1 MASFTVRI
9 VLHDADWDDY
19 NKLYEEMGKEGFSDE
34 ISSDEGITYEMPD
47 GEYDIS
53 GALTKSDVLIKA
65 KSAASKTGKKYA
77 VLVTKSSGRSW
88 YGLKKV

>member
-19 NKLYEEMGKEGFSDE
+19 NTLYEEMSKEGFTDE
-34 ISSDEGITYEMPD
+34 IFSSDGIKYEMPD

-53 GALTKSDVLIKA
+53 GAMTKSDVMAKA
-65 KSAASKTGKKYA
+65 KRACSYTGKKYA
-77 VLVTKSSGRSW
+77 VFVTQSSGRTW
-88 YGLKKV
+88 YGLKTI

>member
-9 VLHDADWDDY
+9 VLHDATWDDY
-19 NKLYEEMGKEGFSDE
+19 NKLYEEMGKEGFTDE
-34 ISSDEGITYEMPD
+34 ISSNDGTTYEMPD

-53 GALTKSDVLIKA
+53 GALTRSDVLAKA
-65 KSAASKTGKKYA
+65 KSAASKTVKKYA
-77 VLVTKSSGRSW
+77 VFVTQSSGRTW

>member
-9 VLHDADWDDY
+9 VLHDANWDDY
-19 NKLYEEMGKEGFSDE
+19 NNLYDEMSKEGFTDE
-34 ISSDEGITYEMPD
+34 ISSGDGTTYEMPG

-53 GALTKSDVLIKA
+53 GTLTRSDVLVKA
-65 KSAASKTGKKYA
+65 KSAASKTSKKYA
-77 VLVTKSSGRSW
+77 IFITQSSGRTW

>member
-19 NKLYEEMGKEGFSDE
+19 NKLYEGMGNQGFTDE
-34 ISSDEGITYEMPD
+34 ISSNDGTTYKMPD

-53 GALTKSDVLIKA
+53 GLLTKADVLAKA
-65 KSAASKTGKKYA
+65 KQASSATGKKYA
-77 VLVTKSSGRSW
+77 IFITESSGRTW
-88 YGLKKV
+88 YGLSKV